1 MGLRNK
7 VKLEFLSR
15 PENVALARVTVATVA
30 AEVDFNLSDIE
41 EIKVAVSEAVSNA
54 VIHGYEE
61 QTNGIITLTVKLY
74 TDRLEIIIEDAGKG
88 IEDLNRALQPG
99 SGSDP
104 ERMGLGF
111 VFMKSFMD
119 EVDVWTE
126 VGKGTRVKLVK
137 SLPGVCKIQ
146 NCVRN

>member
-1 MGLRNK
+1 MGLRNR

-15 PENVALARVTVATVA
+15 PENVALARIAVATIA
-30 AEVDFNLSDIE
+30 SEVDFNLSDIE

-61 QTNGIITLTVKLY
+61 RANGIITLTVKLFA
-74 TDRLEIIIEDAGKG
+74 DRLEIFVEDSGKG

-99 SGSDP
+99 SGTDP

-119 EVDVWTE
+119 EVDVWSE

-137 SLPGVCKIQ
+137 MLPGVCKVQ
-146 NCVRN
+146 DCVSN